1 MRKLIMI
8 LTVAISFLG
17 FSAAANAGGPPPACG
32 DNCPFVR

>member
-17 FSAAANAGGPPPACG
+17 ISTANAGGNPPACG